1 MKGMIIALML
11 ALTAGV
17 SASGAVPQDRQT
29 RRAMFC

>member
-17 SASGAVPQDRQT
+17 SASGAEADPQGHGS
-29 RRAMFC
+29 CS